1 MNDFIIRCENITK
14 KYTDGKID
22 VAVLKG
28 ISINIKR
35 GETVAVTGPSGA
47 GKSTL
52 LHILGL
58 MDKPSSGVI
67 FVDGLNDNITEKR
80 LSNFRNGSIGFA
92 FQFYNLLPEFTA
104 LENIMMPA
112 IISANNKQEAK
123 KKAHK
128 LISEVGLTLRA
139 AHLPSEL
146 SGGEQQRIAIARALV
161 NSPQIFIADEPTGN
175 LDKATGE
182 KVIELIMQL
191 HSDYNFTLILATHN
205 EEVANKC
212 SRKIKL
218 VDGWIEAVSGSR
230 NL

>member
-1 MNDFIIRCENITK
+1 MSPVKRFGMNDFIIRCENITK

-28 ISINIKR
+28 ISLDIKR

-58 MDKPSSGVI
+58 MDKPTSGVI
-67 FVDGLNDNITEKR
+67 FVDGLNDNLTEKT
-80 LSNFRNGSIGFA
+80 LSNFRNESIGFA

-104 LENIMMPA
+104 LENIMMPS
-112 IISANNKQEAK
+112 IILEKNKSESK
-123 KKAHK
+123 KK
-128 LISEVGLTLRA
+128 
-139 AHLPSEL
+139 HLPSEL
-146 SGGEQQRIAIARALV
+146 SGGEQQRIAIARALI

-182 KVIELIMQL
+182 KVIDLIMQL
-191 HSDYNFTLILATHN
+191 RSDYNFTLILATHN

-218 VDGWIEAVSGSR
+218 VDGQIEAVKGSG
-230 NL
+230 

>member
-1 MNDFIIRCENITK
+1 MNNYIIRCENITK
-14 KYTDGKID
+14 KYNDGKID

-28 ISINIKR
+28 ISIDIKR

-67 FVDGLNDNITEKR
+67 CVDGLNDNITEKT
-80 LSNFRNGSIGFA
+80 LSNFRNESIGFA

-104 LENIMMPA
+104 LENIMMPS
-112 IISANNKQEAK
+112 IISANNKPEAK

-128 LISEVGLTLRA
+128 LISEV
-139 AHLPSEL
+139 
-146 SGGEQQRIAIARALV
+146 ARALV

-175 LDKATGE
+175 LDKATGG
-182 KVIELIMQL
+182 KVIDLIMQL
-191 HSDYNFTLILATHN
+191 QSDYNFTLILATHN

-218 VDGWIEAVSGSR
+218 VDGQVEAGSGK
-230 NL
+230 

>member
-14 KYTDGKID
+14 KFIDGKID

-28 ISINIKR
+28 ISVDIKK

-58 MDKPSSGVI
+58 MDKPTSGVI
-67 FVDGLNDNITEKR
+67 FIDGLNDNLTEKT
-80 LSNFRNGSIGFA
+80 LSNFRNESIGFA

-104 LENIMMPA
+104 FENIMMPS
-112 IISANNKQEAK
+112 IISGKNKSESK

-128 LISEVGLTLRA
+128 LISEVGLVLRA
-139 AHLPSEL
+139 SHLPFEL

-175 LDKATGE
+175 LDKATGG
-182 KVIELIMQL
+182 KVIDLIIRLQ
-191 HSDYNFTLILATHN
+191 SDYNFTLILATHN

-218 VDGWIEAVSGSR
+218 VDGQIEAVER
-230 NL
+230 LKD